1 MRHDFLSL
9 ARRALEPADAGAA
22 RAYLDRLPG
31 RLERLA
37 AVARHRLEPASLAP
51 TAVQRD
57 ETRRVL
63 HSIEGD
69 WHDGDEN
76 LVRGWLD
83 CWHCGSD
90 PAAVARTLLDALD
103 AIERIE
109 PGPGTLRFFLWELES
124 VLAGLDERPERPAGV
139 SERPAGLLESP
150 PLQPAHSRREVAMPK
165 RILVVD
171 DDENILSLE
180 RTILEQKGFAVTTA
194 CGGEDALKLLKERP
208 FDLVLL
214 DVMMPDKDG
223 FEVCRQIKQDART
236 RTLPVIFL
244 TAKGGGDALA
254 EGFEAGAVMY
264 INKPFTA
271 NKLLTIVNTM
281 LEQAGQ

>member
-1 MRHDFLSL
+1 MRRDFLRL
-9 ARRALEPADAGAA
+9 ARAALEPADAGAA

-37 AVARHRLEPASLAP
+37 AVASRRLEPASLAP
-51 TAVQRD
+51 TAVQR
-57 ETRRVL
+57 EGTRRVL

-83 CWHCGSD
+83 RWRSGDD
-90 PAAVARTLLDALD
+90 PAAVARMLLDALD
-103 AIERIE
+103 AIERIQ
-109 PGPGTLRFFLWELES
+109 PGPQTVRFFLWEMES
-124 VLAGLDERPERPAGV
+124 VLAGLDDRPPGV

-150 PLQPAHSRREVAMPK
+150 PPQPAHSRREVAMPK

-194 CGGEDALKLLKERP
+194 GGGEDALKLLKERP

-223 FEVCRQIKQDART
+223 LEVCRQIKQDART

-281 LEQAGQ
+281 LEQTGK